1 MKTIKL
7 LIAGFMLTTLVACDQ
22 LSRLTDRAFGL
33 DEQELLDS
41 LEQHEAE
48 QMSEMLRSVA
58 LSIDSIQQQ
67 EMELTQFDASTPK
80 DVILSQLKTFRE
92 MLDRKKA
99 EIDQLTADS
108 VASGSAIADL
118 KKVLEYLSVQ
128 LEEKSAGIANLEE
141 TVKNRDAR
149 IAELRGKVDVLTVE
163 SGNLKAQ
170 NNEQEKRLH
179 QAFYIVKTKGE
190 LRDLGLLSG
199 GVLGKKH
206 ANYSNI
212 NNDVFHQVDTRSFN
226 TLVIDSKSPKLLTEK
241 PESSYTLTKNDDGT
255 STLKIINTKEF
266 WETSPYL
273 IVMK

>member
-1 MKTIKL
+1 MKTIKI
-7 LIAGFMLTTLVACDQ
+7 LIAGFVLTTLVACDK
-22 LSRLTDRAFGL
+22 LSKLTDLAFGL

-41 LEQHEAE
+41 LKQHETE

-58 LSIDSIQQQ
+58 ISLDSIQQQ
-67 EMELTQFDASTPK
+67 EAELTQFDESTPK

-108 VASGSAIADL
+108 IADGSAIANL

-170 NNEQEKRLH
+170 NTEQEKRLN
-179 QAFYIVKTKGE
+179 QAFYIVETKGE

-212 NNDVFHQVDTRSFN
+212 NNNVFHQVDTRSFN

-241 PESSYTLTKNDDGT
+241 PESSYTLTKNNDGT
-255 STLKIINTKEF
+255 TTLKIINTKEF

>member
-1 MKTIKL
+1 MKTIKI
-7 LIAGFMLTTLVACDQ
+7 LIAGFVLTTLVACDK
-22 LSRLTDRAFGL
+22 LSKLTDLAFGL

-41 LEQHEAE
+41 LKQHETE

-58 LSIDSIQQQ
+58 ISLDSIQQQ
-67 EMELTQFDASTPK
+67 EVELTQFDESTPK

-108 VASGSAIADL
+108 IAGGSAIANL

-170 NNEQEKRLH
+170 NNEQEKRLN
-179 QAFYIVKTKGE
+179 QAFYIVETKGE
-190 LRDLGLLSG
+190 LKNLGLLSG

-212 NNDVFHQVDTRSFN
+212 NNNVFHQVDTRSFN

-241 PESSYTLTKNDDGT
+241 PESSYTLTKNNDGT
-255 STLKIINTKEF
+255 TTLKIINTKEF